1 MSTERGGETGR
12 GDPNPT
18 VDARVPAWLV
28 RIWLGLM
35 FTLTAISHEIAA
47 ILMNIQDRWLMLAQI
62 ALAGL
67 VALWM
72 RLSGR
77 LPGERGPWH
86 LSGRH
91 ALALAGVVVA
101 VCWAGHYVVLCGY
114 DLSRDEQMAGFD
126 AAIYATRHLAAP
138 LPALW
143 QIQAAPLNQLFMLPV
158 AHPVAWV
165 SGYLPGN
172 ALVRMAVGL
181 VADPALTEPLLT
193 GIAVLATWATARQ
206 LWGDGPLARDG
217 QVVSVM
223 VLAASGMTLLM
234 GMSAYAM
241 PAHLA
246 VNAVWLWLFLQE
258 RRRADLAAIMLGFLG
273 TGLHQPLFHPLFVL
287 PWLAWLVVDRRWA
300 RAGLFAGAYGAI
312 CLFWLWWPHLTL
324 AHVVGPHSQLS
335 PGGDFVTRLMWAL
348 GQNRYNF
355 ILTAANL
362 LRFCTWQ
369 SLPMVPLLLYGLW
382 RAIKAP
388 RKDRAAL
395 TLAAGFVAPIVV
407 MALLLPY
414 QGHGF
419 GYRYV
424 HQVLGNAALL
434 AGYGWQALAPLHA
447 RLRPV
452 LVRAMVASLGLLL
465 PMQCWLAYAMYAP
478 YAHASARLSA
488 SGADYAIVGADDVPF
503 ALDLVL
509 NRADLTNRPIRLS
522 ATDIDDP
529 DVLAAHICH
538 KGVTIAMPDE
548 SFYDEA
554 EAYYHAPHPGYAA
567 KRIAEDGPSYTN
579 AGCRIIVLH

>member
-1 MSTERGGETGR
+1 MGVFRPTER
-12 GDPNPT
+12 
-18 VDARVPAWLV
+18 
-28 RIWLGLM
+28 I
-35 FTLTAISHEIAA
+35 
-47 ILMNIQDRWLMLAQI
+47 
-62 ALAGL
+62 
-67 VALWM
+67 
-72 RLSGR
+72 
-77 LPGERGPWH
+77 
-86 LSGRH
+86 
-91 ALALAGVVVA
+91 
-101 VCWAGHYVVLCGY
+101 
-114 DLSRDEQMAGFD
+114 
-126 AAIYATRHLAAP
+126 
-138 LPALW
+138 
-143 QIQAAPLNQLFMLPV
+143 
-158 AHPVAWV
+158 
-165 SGYLPGN
+165 
-172 ALVRMAVGL
+172 
-181 VADPALTEPLLT
+181 
-193 GIAVLATWATARQ
+193 
-206 LWGDGPLARDG
+206 
-217 QVVSVM
+217 
-223 VLAASGMTLLM
+223 
-234 GMSAYAM
+234 
-241 PAHLA
+241 
-246 VNAVWLWLFLQE
+246 
-258 RRRADLAAIMLGFLG
+258 
-273 TGLHQPLFHPLFVL
+273 
-287 PWLAWLVVDRRWA
+287 
-300 RAGLFAGAYGAI
+300 
-312 CLFWLWWPHLTL
+312 
-324 AHVVGPHSQLS
+324 
-335 PGGDFVTRLMWAL
+335 
-348 GQNRYNF
+348 
-355 ILTAANL
+355 
-362 LRFCTWQ
+362 
-369 SLPMVPLLLYGLW
+369 W

-395 TLAAGFVAPIVV
+395 TLAVGFVAPIVV

-548 SFYDEA
+548 RFYDEA